1 MWRAVYAVLG
11 ALAWP
16 FVWLRARRRGDG
28 ARIGERFGH
37 VPADTPSGVV
47 WIHTVS
53 AGEAIAAVPLV
64 RALAARWPDRKLLV
78 TTLTRTG
85 SDQARRAFG
94 DSVAHCYAPYDFDG
108 AVRRFLDATEPAL
121 LVLFETELWP
131 NLLRRVRE
139 RGVPA
144 ALVNARLSARSRRRY
159 RWIGGLARDMVE
171 SLGWIGCQSDA
182 FRTGFLDLGADP
194 ARVEVVGSV
203 KFDTEAP
210 EDLDA
215 RAQSLRAHFSLGT
228 APVWIGASTHDGE
241 DAVLLDAHARL
252 REEFPRLRLLL
263 VPRHPERFDAVAA
276 LARRRG
282 FAVARRSDGAPSP
295 DADVL
300 LGDSMGELLAYYALC
315 RIAFIGGSLV
325 PAGGHN
331 PIEAALAGVPMLI
344 GPHDENFADVVAL
357 FRDAGVLAC
366 VRDAAGLVE
375 AVRARLLDAAV
386 SVWEAGTARR
396 IVVANRGATAR
407 TVERLAALLEG
418 SA

>member
-11 ALAWP
+11 ALARP

-28 ARIGERFGH
+28 ARVDERFGR
-37 VPADTPSGVV
+37 VPADTPRGVV

-64 RALAARWPDRKLLV
+64 RALAVRWPDRKLLV

-85 SDQARRAFG
+85 SDQVRRAFG
-94 DSVAHCYAPYDFDG
+94 DSVAHSYAPYDFDG
-108 AVRRFLDATEPAL
+108 AVRRFLEATEPAL

-159 RWIGGLARDMVE
+159 RWIGGVAREMVE

-182 FRTGFLDLGADP
+182 FRAGFLDLGADP

-203 KFDTEAP
+203 KFDAEAP
-210 EDLDA
+210 ADLDA
-215 RAQSLRAHFSLGT
+215 RAERLRAHFSLGT

-241 DAVLLDAHARL
+241 DEVLLDAHARL
-252 REEFPRLRLLL
+252 RDEFPRLRLLL

-276 LARRRG
+276 LAQRRG
-282 FAVARRSDGAPSP
+282 FAVARRSDSAPRP

-300 LGDSMGELLAYYALC
+300 LGDSMGELLAYFALC
-315 RIAFIGGSLV
+315 RVAFIGGSLV

-344 GPHDENFADVVAL
+344 GPHGENFADVVTL

-366 VRDAAGLVE
+366 VCDAAGLVD

-386 SVWEAGTARR
+386 CVWEAGTARS
-396 IVVANRGATAR
+396 VVMANRGATAR
-407 TVERLAALLEG
+407 TVECLATLLDG
-418 SA
+418 PA